1 MVCSVFFPCCV
12 PNTTGLPSG
21 CFFCRGLSL
30 SKGSS
35 CHGNRNSAYLNLI
48 VLIYK
53 RRMCVCVCAHAH
65 PVTQPCPTRCNPMDC
80 SPPGFSVH
88 GVFHAG
94 ILEWVVIS
102 TSDLPNPRIGPAS
115 LASPPLEGGFFTT
128 APPGI
133 LLSHKKNKIMTFCNN
148 VNGPRSYQTSEFRQ
162 RKTNT
167 VRYH

>member
-1 MVCSVFFPCCV
+1 MLCSKHHWLAFWMLLLPWSLTFKRLPAAMG
-12 PNTTGLPSG
+12 TGIL
-21 CFFCRGLSL
+21 LLWTSL
-30 SKGSS
+30 SSS
-35 CHGNRNSAYLNLI
+35 IKEG
-48 VLIYK
+48 
-53 RRMCVCVCAHAH
+53 CVCVCAHAH

-80 SPPGFSVH
+80 SLPGFSVH

-115 LASPPLEGGFFTT
+115 LAYPPLEGGFFTT

-148 VNGPRSYQTSEFRQ
+148 VNGPRSYQTKWIQTE
-162 RKTNT
+162 KDK
-167 VRYH
+167 YHTISLKYRI